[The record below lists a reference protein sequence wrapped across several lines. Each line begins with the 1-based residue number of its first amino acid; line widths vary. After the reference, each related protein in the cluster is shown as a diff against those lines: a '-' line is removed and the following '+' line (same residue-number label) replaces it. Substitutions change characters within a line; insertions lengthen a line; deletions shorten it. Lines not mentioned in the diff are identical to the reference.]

1 MATLLDDLAAQLT
14 PQTIER
20 MSAQIG
26 APPQQTASAIET
38 ALPILLGQLQ
48 RNAASPQG
56 ANALLAALDRDH
68 DGSIL
73 DDLAGFLGSGPTQAD
88 ARSLDHIFAGRRGT
102 VESAVS
108 RRSGLDG
115 AQVVRLLAM
124 LAPVLLGILSRQRS
138 AGGGAGVPGGTARS
152 GSGSGSGNILGDL
165 LNGALG
171 RMQER
176 QPGLGGML
184 GGLLDADGDGS
195 IVDDL
200 LEMGLGGGARRGG
213 TREASDP
220 LGDLLGGLLRGR
232 R

>member
-26 APPQQTASAIET
+26 AQPQQTVSAIEA

-73 DDLAGFLGSGPTQAD
+73 DDLAGFLGGGPTQSN
-88 ARSLDHIFAGRRGT
+88 ARSLDHIFGGRRGT
-102 VESAVS
+102 VEGAVS

-115 AQVVRLLAM
+115 AQVMRLLAM
-124 LAPVLLGILSRQRS
+124 LAPVLLGILNRQRTTGGS
-138 AGGGAGVPGGTARS
+138 GLPAGDPVQTGGGA
-152 GSGSGSGNILGDL
+152 GNILGDL

-171 RMQER
+171 QMQQR

-184 GGLLDADGDGS
+184 GGLLDSDGDGS

-200 LEMGLGGGARRGG
+200 LEMGLGGGAQRGR
-213 TREASDP
+213 TEDASDP